1 MLREVLKRFP
11 RLRLL
16 LGGEVDA
23 VAREER
29 AGLRGDLER
38 LVRRAPGRQLEH
50 AGAVGVEPQL
60 GDEPPPELL
69 RREPQLETRT
79 GPRTVRSSRA
89 RPSGACAA
97 KSSRCSFENS
107 LRTGSSSASA
117 AFTSVRGIADFSVPE
132 HTKPPGSGARPP
144 PRGSRATA
152 SEHPGAVTP
161 RPRAH
166 TGAWRLVRPSGTD
179 CGEPLDAA

>member
-1 MLREVLKRFP
+1 MARLQTPAPPPRPRPRPGGGAAQPAALSHVAVLREVLKRFP

-50 AGAVGVEPQL
+50 SGAVGVEPQL

-69 RREPQLETRT
+69 RRETQLEDED
-79 GPRTVRSSRA
+79 G
-89 RPSGACAA
+89 
-97 KSSRCSFENS
+97 
-107 LRTGSSSASA
+107 
-117 AFTSVRGIADFSVPE
+117 
-132 HTKPPGSGARPP
+132 
-144 PRGSRATA
+144 
-152 SEHPGAVTP
+152 
-161 RPRAH
+161 
-166 TGAWRLVRPSGTD
+166 
-179 CGEPLDAA
+179 